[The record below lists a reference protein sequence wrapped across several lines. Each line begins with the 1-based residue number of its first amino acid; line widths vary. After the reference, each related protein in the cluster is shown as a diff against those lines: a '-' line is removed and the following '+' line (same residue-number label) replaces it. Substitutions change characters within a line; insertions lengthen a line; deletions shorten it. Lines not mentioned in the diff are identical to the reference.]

1 MAIYSLEGVAPEL
14 PEPGSYW
21 VAEQAVVLGRVVLA
35 RDVNVW
41 FGAVLRGDNDI
52 IRVGARSNIQD
63 GAVLHTDL
71 GSPLT
76 IGEGCTI
83 GHQAMLHGCTVGDN
97 SLIGIGARVLNGA
110 VIGRNCII
118 GAHALVAEGKEIPDN
133 SLVVGVPG
141 RVQRTLGQ
149 DEIAQLG
156 EMAEVYVRNY
166 KRYLAR
172 FEAIG

>member
-71 GSPLT
+71 GFPLT

-149 DEIAQLG
+149 DEIARLG